1 MLAIRRRRPTGPQG
15 AWTAAVRCF
24 LECVKANRAVRDGVD
39 AAVGSQEKKSHFDHS
54 SEAFEAELTRYC
66 GLSRKAAAK
75 GKDAEVRGL
84 PTGPRFAR
92 GPCQRH
98 PRAMISLTRV
108 KQSIEALRAAR
119 REFHRASA
127 EYCLFLN
134 DLHTSKKLAFL
145 EKVAVRGQTV
155 AGR

>member
-1 MLAIRRRRPTGPQG
+1 M
-15 AWTAAVRCF
+15 
-24 LECVKANRAVRDGVD
+24 
-39 AAVGSQEKKSHFDHS
+39 
-54 SEAFEAELTRYC
+54 
-66 GLSRKAAAK
+66 
-75 GKDAEVRGL
+75 
-84 PTGPRFAR
+84 
-92 GPCQRH
+92 
-98 PRAMISLTRV
+98 